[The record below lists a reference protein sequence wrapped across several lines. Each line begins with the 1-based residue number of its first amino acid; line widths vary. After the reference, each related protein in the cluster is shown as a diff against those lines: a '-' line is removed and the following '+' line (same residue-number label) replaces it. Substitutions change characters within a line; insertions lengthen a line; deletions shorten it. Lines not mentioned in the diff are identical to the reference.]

1 MRFDDRFIV
10 IGMQFE
16 WEGALMLPP
25 KDQIARYTFPFQREV
40 CLPRTTSPRV
50 DLIVREFELPR
61 HVRRS
66 ELDDN
71 ENPQELIEEHVAM
84 LRFRFT
90 SAADSREIRR
100 FATRVSVGLRPHELS
115 SIPEPA

>member
-10 IGMQFE
+10 IGMQFD
-16 WEGALMLPP
+16 WEGALMLPSR
-25 KDQIARYTFPFQREV
+25 DDVARYTFSFAREV
-40 CLPRTTSPRV
+40 CLPRTTSPRI

-71 ENPQELIEEHVAM
+71 ENLPEVIEEHAA
-84 LRFRFT
+84 LLHFHFT
-90 SAADSREIRR
+90 SAASSLEIKR
-100 FATRVSVGLRPHELS
+100 FVTRVSVGLRVHELS
-115 SIPEPA
+115 AISEPA